1 MSKVR
6 VGIAGAS
13 GYTGGELL
21 RLLLS
26 HPEVEVAQVSSE
38 RLAGQF
44 VHRAHPHLRK
54 RSNLAFSALSE
65 IQAVDVLFCCLPH
78 GESVKQLEQLE
89 VLAPKIID
97 LSADFRLR
105 DPAGYKRWY
114 GCDHALPQRLGDF
127 VYGIPELHREEMK
140 GSSRVSSAGCNATA
154 TILGLYPLAKFGIIG
169 SQPIIV
175 DIKAGSSE
183 GGRVASDGSHH
194 PERSHS
200 VRSFSPT
207 GHRHTAEV
215 LQELKLSE
223 NSVHLSLTALDM
235 VRGVLA
241 TASIFPSRPVSE
253 KELWQMYREAYGN
266 EPFIRIVK
274 DRQGNYRYPEPKLLW
289 GTNYCDVGF
298 EVDPASG
305 RIVTI
310 SAIDNLMKGAAGQA
324 VQAMNLMLGYE
335 ESTALDFS
343 GLHPI

>member
-1 MSKVR
+1 MSQVR
-6 VGIAGAS
+6 VGIVGAS

-26 HPEVEVAQVSSE
+26 HPGVEVAEVSSE

-44 VHRAHPHLRK
+44 IHRAHPHLRK
-54 RSNLAFSALSE
+54 RSELSFKKMAE
-65 IQAVDVLFCCLPH
+65 LGSVDVLFCCLPH
-78 GESVKQLEQLE
+78 GESAKHINTLEG
-89 VLAPKIID
+89 LAPRLID
-97 LSADFRLR
+97 LSADFRLNT
-105 DPAGYKRWY
+105 PSAYQRWY
-114 GCDHALPQRLGDF
+114 GYEHPLPQRLIDF
-127 VYGIPELHREEMK
+127 VYGIPELHREEMR
-140 GSSRVSSAGCNATA
+140 SSTRISSAGCNATA
-154 TILGLYPLAKFGIIG
+154 TILGLYPLSKFGLIG
-169 SQPIIV
+169 AQPAIV

-183 GGRVASDGSHH
+183 GGRVSSESSHH

-215 LQELKLSE
+215 LQELSLPE
-223 NSVHLSLTALDM
+223 NSMHLSLTALDM

-241 TASIFPSRPVSE
+241 TASVFPSRPVTE
-253 KELWQMYREAYGN
+253 KELWQMYREVYGK
-266 EPFIRIVK
+266 EPFVRIVK

-298 EVDPASG
+298 EVDPHTG
-305 RIVTI
+305 RIVVI

-324 VQAMNLMLGYE
+324 VQAMNLMLGLPE
-335 ESTALDFS
+335 TTALEFS